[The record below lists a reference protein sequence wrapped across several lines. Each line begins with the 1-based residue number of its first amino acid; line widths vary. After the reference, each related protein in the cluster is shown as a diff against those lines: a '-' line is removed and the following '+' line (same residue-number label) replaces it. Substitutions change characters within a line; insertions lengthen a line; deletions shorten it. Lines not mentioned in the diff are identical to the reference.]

1 MIGIAGKKETMIMTV
16 MTMIKMITHGMTKTG
31 VITNSTPGAIG
42 PFGNGG
48 NTKTA
53 ILHKCKMA
61 VLIFLIDYFNL
72 P

>member
-1 MIGIAGKKETMIMTV
+1 M
-16 MTMIKMITHGMTKTG
+16 
-31 VITNSTPGAIG
+31 ITNSTPGAIG